1 MKLIRLILM
10 ALLVMAVSSAVPAVA
25 QHDHDGDRH
34 EKDRDDDRDNG
45 PGHGH
50 GRGNAYGHEKHE
62 DRDWHHERD
71 ARFVRYE
78 EHEGHHH
85 RRIPED
91 HFRAHFGREHRFV
104 IVRPVIVAGHPRF
117 QYDGY
122 WFAIAAPL
130 PRGWRYSDEVY
141 VDYVDDNYYVCS
153 PAHPGVHISINIL

>member
-1 MKLIRLILM
+1 MKLIRVGLM
-10 ALLVMAVSSAVPAVA
+10 ALLAVALSAAVPAVA

-34 EKDRDDDRDNG
+34 ERDRDDDG

-50 GRGNAYGHEKHE
+50 GRGHAYGHEKHE

-71 ARFVRYE
+71 EHYARYE

-85 RRIPED
+85 RRIPEE
-91 HFRAHFGREHRFV
+91 HFRAHFGHEHRFV

-153 PAHPGVHISINIL
+153 PAHPGVHVSINIL

>member
-1 MKLIRLILM
+1 MKLIRVGLM
-10 ALLVMAVSSAVPAVA
+10 ALLAVALSAAVPAVA

-34 EKDRDDDRDNG
+34 ERDRDDDG

-50 GRGNAYGHEKHE
+50 GRGHAYGHEKHE

-71 ARFVRYE
+71 EHYARYE

-85 RRIPED
+85 RRIPEE
-91 HFRAHFGREHRFV
+91 HFRAHFGHEHRFV

-130 PRGWRYSDEVY
+130 PRGWRYTDEVY

-153 PAHPGVHISINIL
+153 PAHPGVHVSINIL

>member
-10 ALLVMAVSSAVPAVA
+10 ALLVIAVSAAIPAVA

-34 EKDRDDDRDNG
+34 EQDRDDDRDNAG
-45 PGHGH
+45 DGH

-85 RRIPED
+85 RRIPEE

>member
-10 ALLVMAVSSAVPAVA
+10 ALLVLAVSAAIPAVA

-34 EKDRDDDRDNG
+34 EKDRDGDG
-45 PGHGH
+45 PGNGH
-50 GRGNAYGHEKHE
+50 GRGHAYGHEKHE

-71 ARFVRYE
+71 ERYVRYE

-85 RRIPED
+85 RRIPEE

-122 WFAIAAPL
+122 WFVIARPL
-130 PRGWRYSDEVY
+130 PRGWRYSDEMY

>member
-1 MKLIRLILM
+1 MKLIRMGLM
-10 ALLVMAVSSAVPAVA
+10 ALLALALSATVPAFA
-25 QHDHDGDRH
+25 QHDHDGDSKHDR
-34 EKDRDDDRDNG
+34 DRDDDRG
-45 PGHGH
+45 PGNH
-50 GRGNAYGHEKHE
+50 GRGHAYGHEKHE

-71 ARFVRYE
+71 EHYVRYE

-85 RRIPED
+85 RRIPEE

-122 WFAIAAPL
+122 WFVIGRPL
-130 PRGWRYSDEVY
+130 PRGWRYSDEMY

-153 PAHPGVHISINIL
+153 PVHPGVRVSIDIM